1 MLYNSILLPIDIAHP
16 EHASS
21 MFEKA
26 KALLVDGGKIKV
38 VYAIPD
44 VPGFVNSELPSD
56 YLKTTRDKA
65 AGTLDAIVAD
75 SGVAVDTDILS
86 GQAPRAILS
95 AAEKINADLIIVAS
109 HRPGLSDY
117 LLGSTAARLVRHA
130 QCSVL
135 VIR

>member
-1 MLYNSILLPIDIAHP
+1 MFYNSILLPIDIAHP

-26 KALLVDGGKIKV
+26 KALLNEGGKMRV

-44 VPGFVNSELPSD
+44 VPGFVNSELPGD
-56 YLKTTRDKA
+56 YIKTATAKA
-65 AGTLDAIVAD
+65 KATLDEIVSNA
-75 SGVAVDTDILS
+75 SVSVDTEILS
-86 GQAPRAILS
+86 GQAPRAIL
-95 AAEKINADLIIVAS
+95 AAGEKMNADLIIVAS
-109 HRPGLSDY
+109 HRPGLADY

-135 VIR
+135 VMR